1 MILRLKI
8 SMADPL
14 SITVSVLAVVTAAL
28 QSTQSLY
35 QTVQRYRKRDKTL
48 GRLQDELGDVVKLLS
63 SVKEVVNDEQSMFTH
78 LRGPIERCDKV
89 CSNFEQSMN
98 KFKGKSKTGILD
110 WAKMEFMKGDVNEFI
125 DTLWSYKST
134 ISVHLGAIT
143 LLVAIIL
150 VSSGLH

>member
-1 MILRLKI
+1 
-8 SMADPL
+8 MADPL
-14 SITVSVLAVVTAAL
+14 SIAVSVLAVVTAAL

-48 GRLQDELGDVVKLLS
+48 GRLQDELDDVVKVLL
-63 SVKEVVNDEQSMFTH
+63 SVKEVVDDEQSMFTR

-98 KFKGKSKTGILD
+98 KFKGKSKTGIVD

-125 DTLWSYKST
+125 DTLGSYKST
-134 ISVHLGAIT
+134 ISVHLGTIT
-143 LLVAIIL
+143 LLVATFF
-150 VSSGLH
+150 